1 MHFGL
6 KQNAF
11 CRKTGSILPQNGMHF
26 AAKRN
31 AFCGKMEIETNENL
45 RKRP

>member
-1 MHFGL
+1 MHFAAKRVL
-6 KQNAF
+6 F
-11 CRKTGSILPQNGMHF
+11 CRKTGSILPQNGFYF